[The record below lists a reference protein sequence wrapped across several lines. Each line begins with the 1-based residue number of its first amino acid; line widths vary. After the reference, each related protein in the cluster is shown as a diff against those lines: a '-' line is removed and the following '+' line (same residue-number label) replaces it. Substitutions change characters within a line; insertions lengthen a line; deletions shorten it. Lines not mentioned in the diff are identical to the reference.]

1 MVERAVASQE
11 DMAVVGRTTTLD
23 ELVELARATKP
34 DVVVA
39 GFHDSRLPPT
49 YLELLLERP
58 RVKVLGL
65 HEHEGQ
71 AWLYELRPDQIEIG
85 EVSPDEVVHTIR
97 EAAQRQSLR

>member
-1 MVERAVASQE
+1 
-11 DMAVVGRTTTLD
+11 MAIVGRTTALD
-23 ELVELARATKP
+23 ELVELARATSP

-39 GFHDSRLPPT
+39 GFHDSRLPPA

-97 EAAQRQSLR
+97 EAAQRQLLR

>member
-23 ELVELARATKP
+23 ELVELARATNP

-39 GFHDSRLPPT
+39 GFHDSRLPIA

-85 EVSPDEVVHTIR
+85 EVSPDDVVHTIR
-97 EAAQRQSLR
+97 EAAQRHLLR